1 MSYKDKILPGYLTK
15 AHEVQYGQ
23 RRSLVL
29 GQFFFHEVDEAYIIV
44 FLLEH
49 LRARAPLPSEHEWQD
64 LQQWRIFAPERSVG
78 WGLGTVSFLLLY
90 QFHILSIPYP
100 FFLVRSLAPFNPS
113 SQFRAV
119 RRPPVSHGETF
130 SRFED
135 LSDSLSKIGYVL
147 ARRCSSPNDKLIA
160 RVVDSAQPVISGR
173 RFDCLV

>member
-1 MSYKDKILPGYLTK
+1 M
-15 AHEVQYGQ
+15 GQ
-23 RRSLVL
+23 S
-29 GQFFFHEVDEAYIIV
+29 FFHEVDEAYINS
-44 FLLEH
+44 FLTRTFTGSRSITNLNTNGRTCYSGAYSR
-49 LRARAPLPSEHEWQD
+49 LSG
-64 LQQWRIFAPERSVG
+64 QQG
-78 WGLGTVSFLLLY
+78 GGLGTVSFLLLY

-147 ARRCSSPNDKLIA
+147 ARTLLFSK
-160 RVVDSAQPVISGR
+160 
-173 RFDCLV
+173 